1 MVNWFSSIISLL
13 PTRPATS
20 EKTDIDASNV
30 IALTNISRLRLMSV
44 VIIVIEIFLIIT
56 IDLHGYAQVPANL
69 LWIRQSYLILHA
81 LLIISS
87 LFTVCITS
95 AWLTAGLHNP
105 QKVDRFFTPLMGVI
119 LLTLVS
125 LINTLDQISNGQI
138 IVLMINMLAFSAIL
152 LIRFPT
158 NLLVF
163 SIPFAIFICGIFYF
177 RISPDIARIDFINA
191 SICYFAVLVNSK
203 YVYDSH
209 YSNLIKNSQLEEANQ
224 QLAFL
229 SSHDGLT
236 GLANRR
242 NFDDQ
247 VEREIA
253 LIRRYNQKSSIVLID
268 IDHFKSINDDYGHLV
283 GDRVLQE
290 FGKIL
295 KKNIRDIDLAARWGG
310 EEFILL
316 ITQTPVSGAVAIAR
330 RIQNTLQETSID
342 VDALSIKISA
352 SFGIV
357 SLCAENN
364 LTVEEAYRQVDLL
377 LYQAKI
383 NGRNQIVTQ

>member
-1 MVNWFSSIISLL
+1 MVNWFSSIFSLL

-20 EKTDIDASNV
+20 EKTNIDASNT

-56 IDLHGYAQVPANL
+56 IGLHGYAQVPANL
-69 LWIRQSYLILHA
+69 LWIRQSYFILHA
-81 LLIISS
+81 LLAFFS
-87 LFTVCITS
+87 LFTLGISS
-95 AWLTAGLHNP
+95 AWLAMGLQNP
-105 QKVDRFFTPLMGVI
+105 RKVDRFFTPLTMAI
-119 LLTLVS
+119 LLALVS
-125 LINTLDQISNGQI
+125 MINTLDQISNGQI
-138 IVLMINMLAFSAIL
+138 NVLLINMLVFSAIL

-163 SIPFAIFICGIFYF
+163 SIPFAIFISGMFYF
-177 RISPDIARIDFINA
+177 RIPPEIARIDFINA
-191 SICYFAVLVNSK
+191 SICYFVVLVNSK
-203 YVYDSH
+203 YVYDNH
-209 YSNLIKNSQLEEANQ
+209 YINLIKNSQLEEANQ
-224 QLAFL
+224 QLSFL

-242 NFDDQ
+242 NFDIQ

-253 LIRRYNQKSSIVLID
+253 LVRRYSQKSSLVLID

-295 KKNIRDIDLAARWGG
+295 KMNIRDIDLAARWGG

-316 ITQTPVSGAVAIAR
+316 ISQTPVSGAVAIAR
-330 RIQNTLQETSID
+330 RIQNTLQETSIH
-342 VDALSIKISA
+342 VDAFSIKISA

-357 SLCAENN
+357 PLCAENN

-377 LYQAKI
+377 LYQAKM